1 MHKRAQGSHHAS
13 THLHASTS
21 WAQES
26 TREPS
31 HHSEFD
37 LSSIYQISQAADAL
51 AAVDD
56 MGGLAES
63 SAAPVQTVEE
73 ILGPRGG
80 GRAAR
85 AGHGLAVPDHLA
97 REPRLRD

>member
-56 MGGLAES
+56 MGGL
-63 SAAPVQTVEE
+63 Q
-73 ILGPRGG
+73 RGVSDPFRG
-80 GRAAR
+80 
-85 AGHGLAVPDHLA
+85 AGAGLVDGWVGVGEWVRYLCIGMY
-97 REPRLRD
+97 